1 MHAFPPQSTG
11 NASVSAAP
19 KNYVFVDE
27 HNRHK
32 RLKVMRAC
40 EGCRRRKIKCDA
52 ATTNSWPCAA
62 CTRLKLHCI
71 PPVGGADGDFSSIA
85 PTASQD
91 THPSLAVPHS
101 QPTAGLEPTVAL
113 NPPAYASALSS
124 DPSFQQYN
132 SVFHHDGQFNKPAY
146 GAQDHGY
153 NGLYDA
159 QSQFDKTAF
168 DGIDFHPS
176 QGLGQQRAGSDAL
189 SASSIDQ
196 YTAEELSQ
204 HLGELKI
211 AVTGVAPYLR
221 QQKKE
226 IAEPVGPIHEPD
238 DDNDDQI
245 VSAFSTQAGSQ
256 IRIPPLLMPTQEEAL
271 AYFDVFFNHVH
282 PYVPVVCKTHFYH
295 QWNTTKETISPLL
308 LEAVFACAGRMSDDP
323 AQGAQWLAL
332 ASKHEASFLDTPRL
346 STLQALLL
354 LLKARES
361 APKKGYYYRAWM
373 TIKTIVSMAK
383 DLDLHEHYDTHQAGQ
398 DCGYDPVECL
408 TKTRVWQTTLAVEM
422 MVGGPQGRNDM
433 GVDPTTVDI
442 SENPPHS
449 DMDEFEASVS
459 RQFAYFIRNARNIR
473 LITDVAGRVKREKS
487 AALGEELMAY
497 NAMFVQWPKELPP
510 DLRVAFPADGSKV
523 TLPSHFIGNMHTQY
537 HLGIVMLRRPQFTA
551 AKEFGKDSEW
561 RKHMTVCYNSAKMLC
576 RLQEAV
582 LSQFDLTGLMCM
594 QRGINFTIY
603 TILTCVMIHLIAITH
618 PDPEFNA
625 DAKDY
630 FVRHMRILERCKSS
644 WVVPETEAQIDALRE
659 AFSVDLNKPFE
670 LKPSFPYGSPM
681 SGSQPSPP
689 GPDPQQ
695 LQGSLTASYQPQSQL
710 ATSQPHLLMA
720 QAQPFLGQ
728 HLNQMQQT
736 SSYLA
741 TPPTS
746 TISTDSKPHSPLF
759 PQQYNIATTSYNQ
772 MPTSNYFQQP
782 TVPEPAQWNPT
793 PIINQFSAA
802 FTIAPS
808 SYGSSPT
815 APQSVSPTSFTQS
828 LPSASHLATSR
839 SQPSS
844 RMGISI
850 CQNGFL
856 HTWSAY
862 RSYTPLSTVSVLA
875 ALMLGS
881 VKSRNLV
888 PVTVWCTVSRKKL
901 LSRLSIPDAGT
912 FGSGDRRWQPR
923 R

>member
-1 MHAFPPQSTG
+1 MHAFPPHNTG

-32 RLKVMRAC
+32 RLKFT
-40 EGCRRRKIKCDA
+40 K
-52 ATTNSWPCAA
+52 
-62 CTRLKLHCI
+62 H
-71 PPVGGADGDFSSIA
+71 
-85 PTASQD
+85 
-91 THPSLAVPHS
+91 
-101 QPTAGLEPTVAL
+101 
-113 NPPAYASALSS
+113 
-124 DPSFQQYN
+124 
-132 SVFHHDGQFNKPAY
+132 AY
-146 GAQDHGY
+146 GAPDHGY
-153 NGLYDA
+153 NDLYDA
-159 QSQFDKTAF
+159 QSQFDKSAF
-168 DGIDFHPS
+168 DALDFNHPP
-176 QGLGQQRAGSDAL
+176 GFAQQRAGSDAL
-189 SASSIDQ
+189 SATSIDQ

-204 HLGELKI
+204 HLGDLKI
-211 AVTGVAPYLR
+211 GVSGVAPYLR

-245 VSAFSTQAGSQ
+245 VAAFSTQAGSQ
-256 IRIPPLLMPTQEEAL
+256 IRIPPLLMPSQEDAM
-271 AYFDVFFNHVH
+271 AYFDVFFRHVH

-295 QWNTTKETISPLL
+295 QWNTSKETMSPLL

-383 DLDLHEHYDTHQAGQ
+383 DLDLHEHYDTHQSGQ
-398 DCGYDPVECL
+398 DCGFDPVECL
-408 TKTRVWQTTLAVEM
+408 TQTRIWQTALAVEM

-449 DMDEFEASVS
+449 DMDEFEAAVS

-473 LITDVAGRVKREKS
+473 LITDVAGKVKREKS

-497 NAMFVQWPKELPP
+497 NAMFLQWPKELPP
-510 DLRVAFPADGSKV
+510 DLRIAIPADGSKLV
-523 TLPSHFIGNMHTQY
+523 VPSHFVGNMHTQY

-561 RKHMTVCYNSAKMLC
+561 RKHMTVCYASAKMLC

-618 PDPEFNA
+618 PDPEFNT

-689 GPDPQQ
+689 GPDTQQ
-695 LQGSLTASYQPQSQL
+695 LQASLSSPYQQQP
-710 ATSQPHLLMA
+710 TSQPQMLMA
-720 QAQPFLGQ
+720 QASQPFMGQ
-728 HLNQMQQT
+728 HLNQIQQT
-736 SSYLA
+736 NSYLA

-746 TISTDSKPHSPLF
+746 TISADSKPHSPLF
-759 PQQYNIATTSYNQ
+759 PQQYSIAAASYNQ
-772 MPTSNYFQQP
+772 MPTSTYYQQSNM
-782 TVPEPAQWNPT
+782 PEPAQWNPT

-828 LPSASHLATSR
+828 LPTS
-839 SQPSS
+839 STSYPSS
-844 RMGISI
+844 SSYQPPI
-850 CQNGFL
+850 
-856 HTWSAY
+856 
-862 RSYTPLSTVSVLA
+862 SYTQRVSPQQAQAQQQNQQQSIYPSHSSSQQQQQQVQ
-875 ALMLGS
+875 
-881 VKSRNLV
+881 VQEV
-888 PVTVWCTVSRKKL
+888 PQYVDGNIVTQMAQQSHFFT
-901 LSRLSIPDAGT
+901 PPA
-912 FGSGDRRWQPR
+912 GSGFVSPREWQQSVASVYPGGMKQFKQRWHMHGMS
-923 R
+923 